1 MYLDPGFG
9 GMLVQILVA
18 VVAAGGAIAFSLRK
32 KIKKLFS
39 KNKNNDK
46 TNDISATNAKN
57 AEEDIVDTI
66 DTLGD
71 EQDK

>member
-18 VVAAGGAIAFSLRK
+18 VAAAGGAIAFSLRK

-39 KNKNNDK
+39 KNKNKDN
-46 TNDISATNAKN
+46 TNEMSSPSAKN

-71 EQDK
+71 DQDK